1 MPATAPAL
9 RVIRLVAAW
18 QKIRQGHVAL
28 NGLSCAC
35 NLGVGSLSASAFEQP
50 MLDYLH
56 DTHAGTP
63 GVDAL
68 FSKCAYVEG
77 EAGSLNTFL
86 IELAQLPTLGTAEC
100 TLIGDI
106 ERSLTSFAEQ
116 HLIEA
121 PSLRDLPQAEA
132 LAMT

>member
-1 MPATAPAL
+1 MSATASAL

-18 QKIRQGHVAL
+18 QKIRHGHVAL

-35 NLGVGSLSASAFEQP
+35 NLGFGSLSANAFEQP

-56 DTHAGTP
+56 DTHACEP
-63 GVDAL
+63 GMDVV
-68 FSKCAYVEG
+68 FGKSGYVEG

-86 IELAQLPTLGTAEC
+86 LELAQLPSFGAAEC
-100 TLIGDI
+100 ALIGDI

-116 HLIEA
+116 HLLEA
-121 PSLRDLPQAEA
+121 PSLRDSTHAETS
-132 LAMT
+132 LA